1 MSHRLCYA
9 HCTYPPII
17 SCNFTGLTSVVCCCS
32 LSLLCVCSSC
42 LCGKLLFSNHMV
54 DGSGMHMSW
63 QDTPATQKCRC
74 NILDRLLQLEC
85 TPEVCCILQVFK
97 GTFQKPNL
105 SLAEMQVHPPPGCV
119 AYLTIAMHSRFQT
132 GHSHPIHDVC
142 CNVHGA
148 MWMICCCSL

>member
-17 SCNFTGLTSVVCCCS
+17 SCNFTGLTSLVCCCS
-32 LSLLCVCSSC
+32 LSLLCVCSFC